1 MKKIK
6 LLEFINR
13 HIIDIGWPP
22 TVREIQHEFG
32 MSSTSVAVYWIN
44 KAVKAGLIERGP
56 GSTRVARGLRITE
69 KGQEA
74 LMATEEKD

>member
-13 HIIDIGWPP
+13 HNEEVGWPP

-44 KAVKAGLIERGP
+44 KTANAGLIERDP
-56 GSTRVARGLRITE
+56 GVARGLRIT
-69 KGQEA
+69 QEGRDE
-74 LMATEEKD
+74 LLKVWELD

>member
-13 HIIDIGWPP
+13 HNIDVGWPP
-22 TVREIQHEFG
+22 TVREIQAEFG

-44 KAVKAGLIERGP
+44 KTASADLIERDP
-56 GSTRVARGLRITE
+56 GVARGLRITQ
-69 KGQEA
+69 KGRDVLIA
-74 LMATEEKD
+74 NGLLG